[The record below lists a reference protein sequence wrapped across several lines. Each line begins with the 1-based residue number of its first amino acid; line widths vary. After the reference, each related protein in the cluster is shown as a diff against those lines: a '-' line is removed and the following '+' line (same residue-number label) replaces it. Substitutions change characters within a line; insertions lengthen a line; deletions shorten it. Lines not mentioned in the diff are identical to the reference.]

1 MAIFKELTSNDIK
14 TSKSSLNQV
23 IDVIQNDISGSS
35 TRRTYQ
41 VFVTGGIGP
50 GVTSS
55 MVHTVYDQ
63 DFTLQTANPIFDMTV
78 GLFASGS
85 TVVTSSSGIDT
96 NGKLLFP
103 STSLMMREK
112 VGIYEQ
118 FAQALLG
125 ANSAQFTAPLNST
138 VASDAIEDA
147 LFISFKRLFTRDQ
160 IARETFALKMY
171 QSAAWSEAGQPG
183 NLDITSES
191 GSVIIT
197 DVGSSTNQEITQG
210 GQVGNLVNSADS
222 NVTFGN
228 IFYDHGIVVLDIDK
242 VFSGSQHISGVIDAM
257 NSNSIENSQTGVT
270 WIGDARSENP
280 EATLVPDLM
289 VSASIDN
296 IIDHI
301 AGTRFSSGSLTA
313 AVFQNVTNINST
325 LIFCRA
331 TADEFNYS
339 SNPTYLDD
347 DNRIVV
353 IDQGQEN
360 TQQAFSFISS
370 VALMDAN
377 DNILAVAKL
386 SRPVEKNPEK
396 DLTIRVRLDY

>member
-1 MAIFKELTSNDIK
+1 MAVFKELTANDVK
-14 TSKSSLNQV
+14 TSKTSLNQV

-35 TRRTYQ
+35 TRRSYQ

-55 MVHTVYDQ
+55 LVQTVYDQ
-63 DFTLQTANPIFDMTV
+63 DFTLQTANPVFDMTV

-85 TVVTSSSGIDT
+85 TVVTSSTGIDS

-118 FAQALLG
+118 FAQTLLG
-125 ANSAQFTAPLNST
+125 TKTSQFVAPLGST
-138 VASDAIEDA
+138 DADDAIGEA

-160 IARETFALKMY
+160 IARETFAMKLY
-171 QSAAWSEAGQPG
+171 QSASDDEFVDSENIGV
-183 NLDITSES
+183 TSES

-197 DVGSSTNQEITQG
+197 DVGSSTNQEVTQG
-210 GQVGNLVNSADS
+210 GQVANLVNAADTS
-222 NVTFGN
+222 VTFGN
-228 IFYDHGIVVLDIDK
+228 IFYDHGIVVLDMDK

-257 NSNSIENSQTGVT
+257 NENSLEGVTGVT
-270 WIGDARSENP
+270 YIGDDRAENP
-280 EATLVPDLM
+280 EATFIPDFL

-296 IIDHI
+296 ILDHI
-301 AGTRFSSGSLTA
+301 AGTRFSSGSLSA
-313 AVFQNVTNINST
+313 MVFQNVTNINST
-325 LIFCRA
+325 LLFCRA

-339 SNPTYLDD
+339 ANPTYIDD

-360 TQQAFSFISS
+360 NQQAFSFITS

-377 DNILAVAKL
+377 DNVLAVAKL
-386 SRPVEKNPEK
+386 SRPVEKNTEK
-396 DLTIRVRLDY
+396 DLTVRVRLDY